1 MIEAPIRR
9 PARVDAV
16 FVLSVFVVLL
26 LLLPSRY
33 VFGPLGGAGTPA
45 GVVAVLCF
53 FWYGAAMFNAKST
66 PVRGRQPLRGV
77 LIFFFLTI
85 LASYAGAMT
94 RKMAPVDVLGADRGL
109 ILVIG
114 WLGVALLM
122 ADGVVSFDRLEVLRR
137 RLVAGAT
144 VVAVLGIIQ
153 FFMGIDLAH
162 FVKIPGLV
170 TKAAYESLQTRDSFN
185 RPSATAIHPIEFGVV
200 MAMVLPMAV
209 HGALYA
215 PPERRR
221 WRWWQV
227 GLIGAA
233 LPMTVSRSAL
243 LGAFV
248 VALHLLPTWPK
259 ARRHAAYAVLFV
271 SSVAMRMIIPG
282 LMGTILKLF
291 SGIGTESSS
300 TARTDD
306 YGAVGH
312 KFGQHPWFG
321 QGFGTTSPQNFR
333 VLDNQYLNT
342 LVETGI
348 IGLLAVLTV
357 LIAGWLLARG
367 ARRASGDDETR
378 HLAQCFAAAIAAA
391 TISFGTFD
399 AFSFPMAAC
408 LTYFMIGGA
417 AALWRLT
424 HPPADAFTQ
433 PIRIPVIAA
442 NPR

>member
-1 MIEAPIRR
+1 MIEPAVR
-9 PARVDAV
+9 PLRIDAV
-16 FVLSVFVVLL
+16 VVLSFFVVLL
-26 LLLPSRY
+26 FLLPSRY

-53 FWYGAAMFNAKST
+53 FWYCAAMFNARST

-77 LIFFFLTI
+77 LAFFVVTI

-94 RKMAPVDVLGADRGL
+94 RKMPAVDVLGADRGI

-114 WLGVALLM
+114 WVGVALLM
-122 ADGVVSFDRLEVLRR
+122 ADGVVSVDRLEVLRR
-137 RLVAGAT
+137 RLVTCAT

-153 FFMGIDLAH
+153 FFAGIDIGPLI
-162 FVKIPGLV
+162 KIPGLV
-170 TKAAYESLQTRDSFN
+170 TKAAYVSLQTRDEFN

-200 MAMVLPMAV
+200 MAMVLPMAL

-221 WRWWQV
+221 LRWLQV

-243 LGAFV
+243 LGGFI

-271 SSVAMRMIIPG
+271 SAVIMRMIIPG
-282 LMGTILKLF
+282 LMGTILNLF

-300 TARTDD
+300 AARTGD
-306 YGAVGH
+306 YGAVGER
-312 KFGQHPWFG
+312 FAQHPWLG
-321 QGFGTTSPQNFR
+321 QGFGTTTPQNFR
-333 VLDNQYLNT
+333 VLDNQYLAT

-348 IGLLAVLTV
+348 IGLIAVLTV
-357 LIAGWLLARG
+357 LVSGWLLARG
-367 ARRASGDDETR
+367 ARKATRDDETR
-378 HLAQCFAAAIAAA
+378 HLAQCFAASVAAA
-391 TISFGTFD
+391 AISFGTFD

-408 LTYFMIGGA
+408 LTYFMVGGA

-424 HPPADAFTQ
+424 HQPPDAFTQ
-433 PIRIPVIAA
+433 PIRIPAA
-442 NPR
+442 ATA